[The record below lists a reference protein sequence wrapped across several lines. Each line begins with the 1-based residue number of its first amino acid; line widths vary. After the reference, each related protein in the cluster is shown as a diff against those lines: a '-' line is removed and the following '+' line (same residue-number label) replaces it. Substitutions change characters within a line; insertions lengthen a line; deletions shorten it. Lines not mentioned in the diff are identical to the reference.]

1 MKWEKPMRKAS
12 HMPGNIIAGYS
23 ISFFADLFVALV
35 LLLLHDYRRF
45 VGVF

>member
-12 HMPGNIIAGYS
+12 HMPENIIAGYS
-23 ISFFADLFVALV
+23 LLFFADLFDALV

-45 VGVF
+45 VGAF